1 MRDNHQ
7 LLHDP
12 ALQIIMVEF
21 HVQVRL
27 DGGLT
32 VGTHIMLAVVDTE
45 LLALGDM
52 FNAGGLLKVEMGTS
66 CPYSGDGRH
75 GGRRPKSA

>member
-1 MRDNHQ
+1 
-7 LLHDP
+7 
-12 ALQIIMVEF
+12 
-21 HVQVRL
+21 
-27 DGGLT
+27 
-32 VGTHIMLAVVDTE
+32 MLAVVDTE